1 MLMASAGTGA
11 ALLVGDLVRR
21 YQGGGHQVGLEPP
34 GNLAGPT
41 PTQSGP
47 LLTRTIPSTG
57 ETIPAVGL
65 GSARRI
71 GPPAR
76 AAMKEV
82 LRLFREAG
90 GSVFDTAPTY
100 GAAESEAGAL
110 AQELGIE
117 NDLFFATKISTG
129 GGREAGIRQQD
140 TSMRL
145 WGRETIDLNQ
155 VHSLQDVGIHLPT
168 IRHAKE
174 QGRTRY
180 VGITISRLEQ
190 FEHMEQLMRTEAIDF
205 IQINYSLGVRQAAD
219 RILPLAQDRG
229 LGVLINEPYNAG
241 TLFRAVGGEPLPGWA
256 ADFDCESWG
265 QFFLKYIL
273 AHPAVTAVIPAT
285 ADPEHLIDNLGAG
298 VGGLPDQAMRSRM
311 EEFFD
316 RL

>member
-1 MLMASAGTGA
+1 MTISRREMLMASAGTGA
-11 ALLVGDLVRR
+11 ALLVGDLSA
-21 YQGGGHQVGLEPP
+21 
-34 GNLAGPT
+34 LA
-41 PTQSGP
+41 QSP
-47 LLTRTIPSTG
+47 SLLTRTIPSTG

-65 GSARRI
+65 GSARRR

-100 GAAESEAGAL
+100 GASESEAGAL

-129 GGREAGIRQQD
+129 EGREAGIRQQD

-155 VHSLQDVGIHLPT
+155 VHSLQDVEIHLQT
-168 IRHAKE
+168 IRQAKE

-180 VGITISRLEQ
+180 VGITISRLRQ
-190 FEHMEQLMRTEAIDF
+190 FEHMEQLMRTEALDF

-229 LGVLINEPYNAG
+229 LAVLINEPYNAG
-241 TLFRAVGGEPLPGWA
+241 RLFRAVRGGPLPRWA

-273 AHPAVTAVIPAT
+273 AHPAVTAVIPGT
-285 ADPEHLIDNLGAG
+285 SDPGHLTDNMGAG
-298 VGGLPDQAMRSRM
+298 LGRLPDERTRRRM
-311 EEFFD
+311 EELFD
-316 RL
+316 RLA